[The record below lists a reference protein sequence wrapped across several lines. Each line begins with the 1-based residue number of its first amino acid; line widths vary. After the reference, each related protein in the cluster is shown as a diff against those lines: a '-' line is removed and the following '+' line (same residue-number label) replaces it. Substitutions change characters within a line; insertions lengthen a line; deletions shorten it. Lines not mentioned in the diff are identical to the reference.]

1 MDFKNMTDSELA
13 SVMVNYINR
22 IENLQNMISG
32 YIDRRIVDIPPEKIR
47 AEYRQ
52 LKYEL
57 REDAKYLDQVR
68 NKNGS
73 ILYKSAFS
81 PSIREADAFG
91 FTVPVNAV
99 VNFQMF
105 SAVEEA
111 HYKLT
116 KYYSLE
122 DWGKAMQI

>member
-1 MDFKNMTDSELA
+1 
-13 SVMVNYINR
+13 MVNYINR

-91 FTVPVNAV
+91 FTVPVNAA

-105 SAVEEA
+105 SAGGSTSPTPWISSIPSWRPTSIRPISSA
-111 HYKLT
+111 
-116 KYYSLE
+116 
-122 DWGKAMQI
+122 ICPI